1 MIRRYTT
8 VNVETD
14 LVAVLEDIQIW
25 DNFLQLL
32 NYQDVQR
39 ISIWIEGILLY
50 SVTAVYIIFIVLCSP
65 IICCFFF
72 QCDDLHFICL
82 G

>member
-1 MIRRYTT
+1 MVSRYTA
-8 VNVETD
+8 VNVETH

-25 DNFLQLL
+25 DNFLRLL

-50 SVTAVYIIFIVLCSP
+50 SIMAIYIIFTILCSAL
-65 IICCFFF
+65 ISCIFFSV
-72 QCDDLHFICL
+72 
-82 G
+82 